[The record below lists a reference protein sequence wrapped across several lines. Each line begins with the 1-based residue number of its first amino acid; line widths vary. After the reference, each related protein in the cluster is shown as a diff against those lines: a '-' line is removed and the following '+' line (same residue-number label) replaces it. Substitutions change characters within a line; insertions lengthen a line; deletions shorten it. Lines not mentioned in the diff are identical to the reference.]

1 MNEGSKNSLNKTL
14 KSFQKILNQAG
25 PAASGSYSLIAAI
38 LMFTFLGWFIDQNTS
53 LSPKGTLAGV
63 GFGIVVGFY
72 LLFKSI
78 REYKF

>member
-1 MNEGSKNSLNKTL
+1 MRDEKNSLNKTL

-38 LMFTFLGWFIDQNTS
+38 LMFTLLGWYIDQNTS
-53 LSPKGTLAGV
+53 ISPMGTLAGV

-78 REYKF
+78 KEYKF

>member
-1 MNEGSKNSLNKTL
+1 LRDEKNSLNKTL

-38 LMFTFLGWFIDQNTS
+38 LMFTFLGWYIDQNTS
-53 LSPKGTLAGV
+53 LYPNGTLAGV

-78 REYKF
+78 KKYKF